1 MTPTP
6 PSHRHYNTYSGE
18 MARTLVSS
26 GSEFESAIGYSR
38 AVISGD
44 WVFVS
49 GCTGWASHW
58 YDYATNTISGDD
70 VVSQAE
76 QCMRNVAAALAE
88 AGSAVDEVVR
98 VRYILPDRRDF
109 PRIWPVLRRWFGD
122 SRPAATMMQAGLM
135 NEEMRIE
142 VEVTARKGSAVGKRD
157 EDRGEANDTNVNLVR
172 EL

>member
-1 MTPTP
+1 
-6 PSHRHYNTYSGE
+6 

-26 GSEFESAIGYSR
+26 GSEFETAICYSR
-38 AVISGD
+38 AVVSGD

-49 GCTGWASHW
+49 GCTG

-109 PRIWPVLRRWFGD
+109 PRIWPVLRRWFAD

-135 NEEMRIE
+135 HEEMRIE
-142 VEVTARKGSAVGKRD
+142 VEVTARKGSALGKGD
-157 EDRGEANDTNVNLVR
+157 GGRGEAKNANVDVM
-172 EL
+172 